1 MLFSVSKASALET
14 SGGQGVELLATRP
27 FDDPQHG
34 GSGVYTEKLLR
45 IGRRLPQVLQKI
57 IPSKQLDK
65 LVLVERC
72 WNCFPRVK
80 TTYECPFAK
89 DFSMSVDTVCVD
101 DDAGCLEEGQGLT
114 PQEKADCRVEVL
126 DIFSIE
132 KDQYRADEDPT
143 KVTFTKAASRG
154 PLVKGWTGTCEKIM
168 CVYKIVKAHYPV
180 SSAACCCCVVVCCCC
195 YCWGGGAR
203 GNE

>member
-45 IGRRLPQVLQKI
+45 IGKRLPQVLQKI

-132 KDQYRADEDPT
+132 KDLYRADEDPT
-143 KVTFTKAASRG
+143 KVKFTKAASRG
-154 PLVKGWTGTCEKIM
+154 PLVKGWTGSCEKIM

-180 SSAACCCCVVVCCCC
+180 SCAASLVDHV
-195 YCWGGGAR
+195 R
-203 GNE
+203 IL